1 MYASLDRIIL
11 QAQDIERLTKFYKET
26 FELPIVE
33 QSRTRGFV
41 LGSHRIGKPYR
52 KVETNSKLVL
62 SVKHNLNEM
71 RAGLIREGV
80 QWMILRRIQV

>member
-11 QAQDIERLTKFYKET
+11 QVQDIERLTKFYKET

-41 LGSHRIGKPYR
+41 LGSRCTG
-52 KVETNSKLVL
+52 
-62 SVKHNLNEM
+62 
-71 RAGLIREGV
+71 
-80 QWMILRRIQV
+80 